1 MSIKAYSFYVISYD
15 VVEDR
20 KRYKIAK
27 LLEGKGTRVQK
38 SVFECYLT
46 EKELIKL
53 NKEIMK
59 KINPETDSV
68 RIYLLCKRCKAAIS
82 VLGNGVPQEL
92 SEYDI
97 L

>member
-1 MSIKAYSFYVISYD
+1 MNISSYSFYVISYD
-15 VVEDR
+15 VVDDK

-46 EKELIKL
+46 EKEIIKL
-53 NKEIMK
+53 HKDIMK
-59 KINPETDSV
+59 KIDPKTDSV

>member
-1 MSIKAYSFYVISYD
+1 MNISSYSFYVISYD
-15 VVEDR
+15 VVDNK

-27 LLEGKGTRVQK
+27 LLEGKGSRVQK

-46 EKELIKL
+46 DKEVIKL
-53 NKEIMK
+53 HKEMMK
-59 KINPETDSV
+59 KINPETDSI
-68 RIYLLCKRCKAAIS
+68 RIYLLCKRCKSAIS
-82 VLGNGVPQEL
+82 ILGNGVPQEL

>member
-1 MSIKAYSFYVISYD
+1 MNISSYSFYVISYD
-15 VVEDR
+15 VVDNK

-46 EKELIKL
+46 EKELIRL

-59 KINPETDSV
+59 RINPDTDSV
-68 RIYLLCKRCKAAIS
+68 RIYLLCKRCKSAIS